1 MTFQEAG
8 QGQNFLWNVQG
19 LEIPDLLNQMFHAH
33 MGLDEI
39 TGMAMWDEKKRG
51 P

>member
-1 MTFQEAG
+1 MIFQEAG
-8 QGQNFLWNVQG
+8 EGQNFLWNVQG
-19 LEIPDLLNQMFHAH
+19 LEIPDLLNQMFPAH

-39 TGMAMWDEKKRG
+39 TRMAMWNEKKRG

>member
-8 QGQNFLWNVQG
+8 ESQNFLWNVQD
-19 LEIPDLLNQMFHAH
+19 LEILDLLNQMFPAH

-39 TGMAMWDEKKRG
+39 TGMAMWDEKKRV